1 MVPPNSRTSA
11 GTVDASQHSGVDAA
25 AARSAES
32 LASNVLIPP
41 RLVGALTRY
50 ELTAPR
56 RDGSLGGSHRSPRHG
71 SSQDFADYREYRP
84 GDDHRRIDQRV
95 LARLDQVL
103 IRLHDA
109 EESARVRLIVDN
121 SASMGFDDKA
131 FRAAQVAGVVGQV
144 ALQTRDLVEVVAAPG
159 AVRHE
164 AIGGGRA
171 GIPALHRRLLATAR
185 TSSPDGSVAETVS
198 LLQRGGNKTAITV
211 LFSDLAEPTW
221 ELALE
226 GLLGAKQQN
235 VLVHVVAPFELD
247 PTKYPHP
254 ELGEILTG
262 DVTLVD
268 IETRSTVEVSAT
280 SKVLKQYRDT
290 FVAWCD
296 TVAQACARRGI
307 RYVRVRTDEDL
318 EQLALGPLRAAAGYR

>member
-1 MVPPNSRTSA
+1 MPPSPAGATANLGRAETSA
-11 GTVDASQHSGVDAA
+11 
-25 AARSAES
+25 
-32 LASNVLIPP
+32 LIPP
-41 RLVGALTRY
+41 RLVGALTRF

-109 EESARVRLIVDN
+109 EESARVRLVVDN
-121 SASMGFDDKA
+121 SASMGFDQKA
-131 FRAAQVAGVVGQV
+131 LRAAQVAAVVGQV

-171 GIPALHRRLLATAR
+171 GIPVLHRRLWSTIDAPAAT
-185 TSSPDGSVAETVS
+185 GSVAETMK
-198 LLQRGGNKTAITV
+198 LLQRAGNKSAITV
-211 LFSDLAEPTW
+211 LLSDLAEPTW
-221 ELALE
+221 ESALE

-235 VLVHVVAPFELD
+235 VFLHVVAPFELD

-254 ELGEILTG
+254 ELGEVLSG

-268 IETRSTVEVSAT
+268 IETRDAVDVAAT
-280 SKVLKQYRDT
+280 AKVLKTYRDA
-290 FVAWCD
+290 FVNWCD
-296 TVAQACARRGI
+296 TVSQACARRGI
-307 RYVRVRTDEDL
+307 RYLRVRTDDDL
-318 EQLALGPLRAAAGYR
+318 EELALGPLRSAAGYR